1 MQEDGNGKHYINES
15 TGTLSLAYKEFVEP
29 ISNDARGGFDV
40 HIYYFQSNPEQAKFA
55 RELHERVRRE
65 FPELRTYRL
74 HSQPVG
80 PHAMA
85 MFEVNLFTPAQFGAF
100 VAWLVINRGPLSV
113 LVHPNTGDDERDHT
127 QRAVWL
133 GERVPLDLSIFR
145 GMKELEGKWEKVAEG
160 VTGEGDGDER
170 MCDGKDGC

>member
-1 MQEDGNGKHYINES
+1 MRHSPFPNPFSSSSSAFQAMYLLWYCTSPSALGHPNRP
-15 TGTLSLAYKEFVEP
+15 SLYLLTQLPRLV
-29 ISNDARGGFDV
+29 
-40 HIYYFQSNPEQAKFA
+40 
-55 RELHERVRRE
+55 
-65 FPELRTYRL
+65 PELRTYRL

-100 VAWLVINRGPLSV
+100 VAWLVIHRGPLSI

-127 QRAVWL
+127 QRAAWL

-145 GMKELEGKWEKVAEG
+145 GMKELEGKLEKAAEG
-160 VTGEGDGDER
+160 MDGEGDGKA
-170 MCDGKDGC
+170 KDGG